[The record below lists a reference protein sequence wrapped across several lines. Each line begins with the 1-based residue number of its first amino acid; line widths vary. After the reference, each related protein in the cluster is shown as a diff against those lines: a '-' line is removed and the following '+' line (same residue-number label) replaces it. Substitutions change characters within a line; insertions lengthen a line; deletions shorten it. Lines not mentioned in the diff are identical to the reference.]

1 MERDRVLKTKDEMG
15 WVFREYGNFSKII

>member
-1 MERDRVLKTKDEMG
+1 MERDRVKKKDEMG